1 MVQYVLSLFQEK
13 KKSLHSKRSLVNLE
27 NNIWGAC
34 VLITSIIVITYEKT
48 MNLRVSSYDF

>member
-34 VLITSIIVITYEKT
+34 VLITSIIVIIYEKT